1 MLLDKCIE
9 YLKWRTEI
17 ANAPIPDPFYNQKVE
32 IANNRWNE
40 LCDYCSDNVN
50 IDDIKDNLD
59 IYIGFQDYKT
69 YNEEQ
74 YDMYGR
80 RLMKMME
87 LIENGLG

>member
-9 YLKWRTEI
+9 YLKLRHEI
-17 ANAPIPDPFYNQKVE
+17 AVMSKPDASFNEKVKKV
-32 IANNRWNE
+32 NNCWIE
-40 LCDYCSDNVN
+40 LCAYSDREDV
-50 IDDIKDNLD
+50 DDIKDNLD